1 LFSDK
6 AYNYATGNR
15 VVIGGEKKEKKEDNK
30 KQKTKK
36 VYIKYKISR

>member
-15 VVIGGEKKEKKEDNK
+15 VVIGGEKKEKKKIIKNK
-30 KQKTKK
+30 KQKK